1 MIMNLL
7 DDERKLKVNE
17 LKKKKNT
24 WEGTIW
30 LWAE

>member
-17 LKKKKNT
+17 LKKKKNLGRYNMT
-24 WEGTIW
+24 VS
-30 LWAE
+30 